1 MRLICW
7 SKKYE
12 SNLSNFRF
20 EQKSMSKYYL
30 GKRKL
35 ELQYI
40 LLNKTCVII
49 TLMQKENLEGFS

>member
-1 MRLICW
+1 MRRIFPTSGL
-7 SKKYE
+7 
-12 SNLSNFRF
+12 N
-20 EQKSMSKYYL
+20 KSQCQNIILKL

-35 ELQYI
+35 ELQYT